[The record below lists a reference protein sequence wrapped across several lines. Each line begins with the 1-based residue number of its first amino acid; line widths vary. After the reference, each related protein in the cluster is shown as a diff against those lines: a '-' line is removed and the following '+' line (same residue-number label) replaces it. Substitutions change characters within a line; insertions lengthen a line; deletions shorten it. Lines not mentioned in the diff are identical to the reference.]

1 MKVKRWSF
9 PTVAANAWNFPPE
22 EYGCKAETQR
32 NWRGSFTNGGT
43 CGLIRWSAKNLTSFN

>member
-1 MKVKRWSF
+1 MKVKRWSV

-22 EYGCKAETQR
+22 EYGRKAETQR